1 MKGDFQMFEKLKDL
15 LLAGVGG
22 AAISVEKA
30 DEVVTN
36 LVKKGKL
43 TVDEGKDFS
52 EELIK
57 KAKGSTGI
65 GKINQEELQATLI
78 ELNFAQQQDIDV
90 LETQIQSLQAEL
102 NELKDELAKEN

>member
-1 MKGDFQMFEKLKDL
+1 MFEKLKDL

-30 DEVVTN
+30 DQVVTN

-43 TVDEGKDFS
+43 TVEEGKDFS

-57 KAKGSTGI
+57 KAKNSTSMGTV
-65 GKINQEELQATLI
+65 NREELQATLI
-78 ELNFAQQQDIDV
+78 ELNFAQQQDIEV
-90 LETQIQSLQAEL
+90 LESQIQSLQSEL
-102 NELKDELAKEN
+102 NELRDQLAKEN

>member
-1 MKGDFQMFEKLKDL
+1 MFEKLKDL

-36 LVKKGKL
+36 LVQKGKL
-43 TVDEGKDFS
+43 TVEEGKDFS

-57 KAKGSTGI
+57 KAKDSTGMSTVDR
-65 GKINQEELQATLI
+65 EELQATLI
-78 ELNFAQQQDIDV
+78 ELNFAQQQDIEV
-90 LETQIQSLQAEL
+90 LESQIQNLQSEV
-102 NELKDELAKEN
+102 NELRDQLTKEN

>member
-1 MKGDFQMFEKLKDL
+1 MFEKLRDL

-43 TVDEGKDFS
+43 TVDEGKSFS
-52 EELIK
+52 EELIQ
-57 KAKGSTGI
+57 KAKGSTSVSGL
-65 GKINQEELQATLI
+65 NHEELQATLI

-90 LETQIQSLQAEL
+90 LESQIQSLQAEL
-102 NELKDELAKEN
+102 NELKDQLAKEN

>member
-1 MKGDFQMFEKLKDL
+1 MFEKLKDL

-43 TVDEGKDFS
+43 TVEEGKDFS

-57 KAKGSTGI
+57 KAKNSTSMGTV
-65 GKINQEELQATLI
+65 NREELQATLI
-78 ELNFAQQQDIDV
+78 ELNFAQQQDIEV
-90 LETQIQSLQAEL
+90 LESQIQSLQSEL
-102 NELKDELAKEN
+102 NELRDQLAKEN